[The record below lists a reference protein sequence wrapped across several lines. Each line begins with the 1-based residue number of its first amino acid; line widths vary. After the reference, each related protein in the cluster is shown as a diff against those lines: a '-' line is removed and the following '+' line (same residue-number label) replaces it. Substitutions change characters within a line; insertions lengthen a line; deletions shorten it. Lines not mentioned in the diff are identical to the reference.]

1 MAAPEP
7 RKSPRIQ
14 KSQAALLEVKKAQ
27 EADKARVAADLFT
40 RIVSIPSQ
48 FEYDDEK
55 LTEAQQEV
63 YNAKLIVYNKSW
75 ANFLKKR
82 KQQSTARDAI
92 FELFTIGATDLALL
106 MFGPFRVARWEA
118 LFPADK
124 VRGIFEIADVD
135 AQCNQTILEVKVGE
149 TPCWICGMPIWS
161 LSADLPE
168 TWKNGHSPECEHVL
182 PVAQAAIFLQ
192 LYDRVNSS
200 SKLFELE
207 YAWSHKTCNQTK
219 NSDVYFK
226 TKNDQAVMGPNE
238 LPILD
243 EAKYR
248 ALLEKIYSSERTD
261 ADIRNPR
268 PGIAWVQEGTTV
280 ENFAEQVNPS
290 SFVHTLQ
297 NWVHVKYSREAK
309 SVEQW
314 KNDRVIEF
322 KKKYQAILNFIGGH
336 AYRMSPELYL
346 LSLAAAP
353 AQIISRQNNHRM
365 KGTRN
370 RIETLHGK
378 FAPTIPPPDSGFV
391 APVGDPDWI
400 PLSVPFDPKVYG
412 LEEDDLLARDL
423 LQQVGKE
430 MTADEEATEAA
441 SILAGPLMM
450 EVESKSFDDVL
461 KLFHKYGAVGIV
473 EAANSAAEDEEDMD
487 NPSNAAA
494 APAAGPAVGEKKRRR
509 IMGGRTRRRTRSF
522 LPHNRRRSHHAIK
535 MSSKRHSP

>member
-14 KSQAALLEVKKAQ
+14 KSQAALRAVEAAA
-27 EADKARVAADLFT
+27 EADKAQVAADMLV
-40 RIVSIPSQ
+40 RLVNLPAK
-48 FEYDDEK
+48 FEYDDVVLK
-55 LTEAQQEV
+55 PAQQAV
-63 YNAKLIVYNKSW
+63 YVEKNALYHKSW
-75 ANFLKKR
+75 SNFLKKR
-82 KQQSTARDAI
+82 KEQSTARDAI

-106 MFGPFRVARWEA
+106 MFGPSRVARWEA
-118 LFPADK
+118 MFPNDK
-124 VRGIFEIADVD
+124 VRGIFEIAEVD
-135 AQCNQTILEVKVGE
+135 AQCNQTVGAVKPGE

-161 LSADLPE
+161 LSEALPE
-168 TWKNGHSPECEHVL
+168 TWKNGHSPECEHIL

-268 PGIAWVQEGTTV
+268 PGIAWVQDGTTE

-297 NWVHVKYSREAK
+297 NWVHVKYSKEAK

-322 KKKYQAILNFIGGH
+322 KKKYQAILDFIGGH

-365 KGTRN
+365 KGTPN
-370 RIETLHGK
+370 RIEALHGK
-378 FAPTIPPPDSGFV
+378 FAPVIPPPDSGFV
-391 APVGDPDWI
+391 PPVGDAEWI
-400 PLSVPFDPKVYG
+400 PLSVPFKPEVYG
-412 LEEDDLLARDL
+412 LNPDDQFVKDL
-423 LQQVGKE
+423 LQDMDKV
-430 MTADEEATEAA
+430 MTPEEEVAEAA
-441 SILAGPLMM
+441 SILTGPRITK
-450 EVESKSFDDVL
+450 VEPVSFKSALGIFATPPEPRLTDV
-461 KLFHKYGAVGIV
+461 KRK
-473 EAANSAAEDEEDMD
+473 E
-487 NPSNAAA
+487 PS
-494 APAAGPAVGEKKRRR
+494 
-509 IMGGRTRRRTRSF
+509 GGRTRRRTRSF